1 VSPLPVHA
9 RVLWLAAGG
18 TWAARSLMV
27 FAHPA
32 YTAPVTTLDWLAV
45 WSFSLAFVFTA
56 LAVVTSPTLTPTSGS
71 RLAAL
76 IIAAASLVAGI
87 ANALEDGF
95 GVSAMFTVF
104 AVSALIALYGP
115 FVVAAIVARAARG
128 RLAAW
133 WAAIGLG
140 FLTFPA
146 GGSVIVF
153 AASLVLVLRPSA
165 LGPSPT
171 ATATA

>member
-1 VSPLPVHA
+1 
-9 RVLWLAAGG
+9 
-18 TWAARSLMV
+18 M
-27 FAHPA
+27 
-32 YTAPVTTLDWLAV
+32 
-45 WSFSLAFVFTA
+45 
-56 LAVVTSPTLTPTSGS
+56 
-71 RLAAL
+71 
-76 IIAAASLVAGI
+76 
-87 ANALEDGF
+87 
-95 GVSAMFTVF
+95 
-104 AVSALIALYGP
+104 
-115 FVVAAIVARAARG
+115 VARAARG